1 MKRLALAFPLL
12 ALVAALASG
21 CGGEAAAPAAIEKP
35 KSPAKSC
42 PAAWRPGWQALAER
56 IGTPVYCPSWMPNPL
71 DGEIKGTWNTV
82 YSVGRDGSYL
92 VGFAWQERA
101 EEVHV
106 NFRGYPRRTTI
117 PTCIDTINDSG
128 KTHRR
133 KVPCF
138 SDPRGTKRF
147 GDTTVT
153 MYTVNR
159 DADQWHVLYAWR
171 TKGSLYALS
180 EHIAPPLTYSRVVRN
195 LDRMMRGLAVVQP
208 IG

>member
-1 MKRLALAFPLL
+1 MKRVALAFPLL
-12 ALVAALASG
+12 ALVAALGSG
-21 CGGEAAAPAAIEKP
+21 CGGEAAAPAAVDK
-35 KSPAKSC
+35 
-42 PAAWRPGWQALAER
+42 PAAKACPSSWRAGWQALADR
-56 IGTPVYCPSWMPNPL
+56 IGSPVYCPSWMPNPL
-71 DGEIKGTWNTV
+71 DAKIHGDWNTV
-82 YSVGRDGSYL
+82 NAVARDGSYL

-106 NFRGYPRRTTI
+106 NFRGYPGRTAV
-117 PTCIDTINDSG
+117 PTCIDTTYDSG

-171 TKGSLYALS
+171 SNGSLYALS
-180 EHIAPPLTYSRVVRN
+180 EHISPPLTYARVVRN
-195 LDRMMRGLAVVQP
+195 LDRMMRGLAVLRP
-208 IG
+208 AG